1 MTAFMK
7 GIAIAAAVVGTI
19 LGHIGS
25 SAAQAPAPIA
35 EKGVLRVGM
44 LVDFPPFGFINAQ
57 GEPDGF
63 DADVA
68 NALAERMGVKLEIE
82 QVTGPNR
89 IPYLLTDKI
98 DVVIASLG
106 ITDERKKQVAFT
118 RPYAAMLNVIYGDKA
133 LKIGDPAGL
142 AGHSVGVTRASVQET
157 ALLAVAPT
165 EAKVQKYDDDASAV
179 QALLSGQA
187 EVIGV
192 DTVTI
197 EDIEK
202 RAPAKYD
209 IKFELSA
216 QVQGIAVRPG
226 SDQLLTYLNKF
237 VDEMI
242 ASGKLDEIHRKWF
255 HRPLPKA
262 VSN

>member
-1 MTAFMK
+1 MK
-7 GIAIAAAVVGTI
+7 WIASAAAAAGIMLGTVG
-19 LGHIGS
+19 L

-44 LVDFPPFGFINAQ
+44 LVDFPPFGFLNAQ

-68 NALAERMGVKLEIE
+68 KALAERMGVKLEIV

-89 IPYLLTDKI
+89 IPYLLTGKI
-98 DVVIASLG
+98 DVVIASLA
-106 ITDERKKQVAFT
+106 ITDERKKQVAFSD
-118 RPYAAMLNVIYGDKA
+118 PYAAMLNVIYGDKD
-133 LKIGDPAGL
+133 LKITEPAGL
-142 AGHSVGVTRASVQET
+142 SGHSVGVTRASVQES
-157 ALLAVAPT
+157 ALLAVAPADT
-165 EAKVQKYDDDASAV
+165 NVQKYDDDASAV

-187 EVIGV
+187 EMIGV

-202 RAPAKYD
+202 RAPEKYD
-209 IKFELSA
+209 TKFELMA
-216 QVQGIAVRPG
+216 QVQGMAVRPG
-226 SDQLLTYLNKF
+226 SDELLAYLNKF
-237 VDEMI
+237 IDDMI
-242 ASGKLDEIHRKWF
+242 ASGKLDEIHQRWF

-262 VSN
+262 VSAQ